1 MPLPLI
7 RLRYV
12 FLKLWLLAGILWS
25 PVHAQQVPKFDVHP
39 DYTYRQFTIQDG
51 LPSNTINTIYQTH
64 DGYLWLGTNEG
75 LVRFDGY
82 TFTTFNAT
90 NSPGLAS
97 NRIASLE
104 ESPDGHL
111 WIASDL
117 GELTLYHEGTF
128 TRLDFPVNAS
138 HHRPWI
144 FATNDTV
151 MIKGQ
156 EGLMI
161 YANDHMELYYPEL
174 FDATVSAVQRDS
186 KGRLWVGIESK
197 GIYRLSPHYDPE
209 TNKNSVKFFDLGF
222 AGDLFID
229 SQERVWY
236 EGNGGVFRIENDSIE
251 LIHDKR
257 DHAPFRIEFEDEEGN
272 IWITQPEKGWW
283 QHSLSGTKIL
293 FPLPDSSLA
302 IQDSSLAK
310 RIKQSP
316 HGEPW
321 RFFNQQ
327 KEGAVSEDILLQHNQ
342 ALFKARD
349 GITEFYFDPNGNIWV
364 GTQRSGLIRLRSAF
378 LQTLEGLPP
387 WAVYPILQ
395 DRVGHMWIG
404 TFGDGFVRFDASENL
419 TQFLPKKGNA
429 SVHVLSLFE
438 HSNGSLWVS
447 GIGFLCQVKEDQC
460 INMDIPAIELFNI
473 RAMHEDQKGHFWLGG
488 ELGLLVSNGRETT
501 QSWQHVKSRQGF
513 PQSWV
518 RVIKHTSNGST
529 LFGTNG
535 DGLLQLSEP
544 LEANA
549 FIEPDGLDAVDDTIY
564 VTFDILSREQGLP
577 SNFVRDVYED
587 EEGYLWIALE
597 DQGLCRL
604 DRRGQVSLT
613 NGDLRC
619 MDSRN
624 GLYQSGLH
632 RILEDDFG
640 RFWFNTNN
648 GIFWVKRSMLNEY
661 LDGQIP
667 AVTSVSYTEAEGMH
681 EREGNGGIQPAGI
694 KASDG
699 RLWFPTQE
707 GVVIVD
713 PFEVPLPEAPP
724 VILEEILVGDKIQYA
739 AQSVTLSPK
748 ERDVSIR
755 YSALEFTRADDVRF
769 QYYLE
774 GYEGTWKDGGKERLA
789 GYTNLPPNSYTFHVR
804 AGIGGVWSNPV
815 SLDIER
821 LPFFWQTWWFYSLA
835 AVFLIF
841 SGSSVYLFRV
851 KQLKAREATLE
862 RIVTERTAELKQANE
877 LKSRFL
883 ANISHEFRTPLTLTF
898 GPLEDALSGRFSTL
912 DEALPS
918 FERARRN
925 GNRLLRLINQLLDL
939 SKIDAGAL
947 LLRPNR
953 SDLTQH
959 LRQITALFD
968 SFAESKN
975 IHFAKQIPGDSLSY
989 VYDVDKIEKVVVNLL
1004 SNAFKFTPPG
1014 GKVSV
1019 SFSSAN
1025 GGIEIIVA
1033 DTGAGISREHL
1044 PHLFDRF
1051 YQAESTSTRSHEG
1064 TGIGLALA
1072 KELVELHDG
1081 TIRVESTE
1089 GFGSRFTVQLP
1100 ESPKSEVQ
1108 GPEPE
1113 VVERAPKPVL
1123 ATTVLDELPTPTTSI
1138 NSRPRTPDSGPLPVI
1153 LVIEDN
1159 PDMRAYISTHM
1170 GNDFEL
1176 IEAENGRIGVEKA
1189 IESVPDLVLSDVMM
1203 PEMDGIEACSAIK
1216 ADERTSHIPVIL
1228 LTARAQVEDRIAGFE
1243 SGADAYL
1250 AKPFNAEEL
1259 LVRVNGL
1266 IEQRRKLRERFRGM
1280 KFEIHSERMAKLP
1293 EFYLSVSGDGSQI
1306 KPSSPP
1312 PEPVF
1317 HPREAAFLQRVRSLI
1332 QDQLDDTQFGVHR
1345 LAEEL
1350 AMSRRQLHRK
1360 LSSLTNETPA
1370 ALIRQVRLSKAASLL
1385 MEGTLSVKEVCY
1397 AVGFQSESS
1406 FGRTFRQEFGV
1417 VPSEYRASKIS

>member
-1 MPLPLI
+1 MALFLTS
-7 RLRYV
+7 LRFV
-12 FLKLWLLAGILWS
+12 VITIWLTGLLWNSA
-25 PVHAQQVPKFDVHP
+25 HAQQVPKFNVHP
-39 DYTYRQFTIQDG
+39 DYTYRQFTVQDG
-51 LPSNTINTIYQTH
+51 LPSNTINTIHQTH

-97 NRIASLE
+97 NRIGGLE
-104 ESPDGHL
+104 ESPDGYL

-117 GELTLYHEGTF
+117 GELSLYHEGTF
-128 TRLDFPVNAS
+128 TRFDSPVDINRLRL
-138 HHRPWI
+138 HRTWI
-144 FATNDTV
+144 YTINDTV
-151 MIKGQ
+151 LIKGRN
-156 EGLMI
+156 GLMV
-161 YANDHMELYYPEL
+161 YADERIQPYLPESL
-174 FDATVSAVQRDS
+174 DTTVSSVQHDPQ
-186 KGRLWVGIESK
+186 GRLWVGIEGK
-197 GIYRLSPHYDPE
+197 GIYRFSPPSVPE
-209 TNKNSVKFFDLGF
+209 EPNNSVKFFDVDF
-222 AGDLFID
+222 AGDILID
-229 SQERVWY
+229 GQARPWY
-236 EGNGGVFRIENDSIE
+236 EGEGGVFRIDGDSIVTV
-251 LIHDKR
+251 HDK
-257 DHAPFRIEFEDEEGN
+257 DPNAPFAIEFEDTEGN
-272 IWITQPEKGWW
+272 IWLTQPEKGWW
-283 QHSLSGTKIL
+283 RHTLSGTKTSM
-293 FPLPDSSLA
+293 PLPDSSIA
-302 IQDSSLAK
+302 IRVRQDL
-310 RIKQSP
+310 Q
-316 HGEPW
+316 GQPW
-321 RFFNQQ
+321 LFFSQQ
-327 KEGAVSEDILLQHNQ
+327 KNAASPENILVHHDEAVL
-342 ALFKARD
+342 KAKD
-349 GITEFYFDPNGNIWV
+349 EITEFYFDPKGSIWI

-378 LQTLEGLPP
+378 LQTLGQAEGLPH

-395 DRVGHMWIG
+395 DRIGRMWIG
-404 TFGDGFVRFDASENL
+404 TFGNGIVRFDTSGNT
-419 TQFLPKKGNA
+419 TQLLPRIGNA

-438 HSNGSLWVS
+438 HSNGSLWIS
-447 GIGFLCQVKEDQC
+447 GIGFMCEAKGDQC
-460 INMDIPAIELFNI
+460 LNSDFQALNELNI
-473 RAMHEDQKGHFWLGG
+473 RAMHEDQRGHFWVGG
-488 ELGLLVSNGRETT
+488 EHGLLVSIEKESTY
-501 QSWQHVKSRQGF
+501 SWIHIKSKQGF

-518 RVIKHTSNGST
+518 RVIKDTRGGSI

-535 DGLLQLSEP
+535 EGVLHLREP
-544 LEANA
+544 LEDEA
-549 FIEPDGLDAVDDTIY
+549 FRKEDGLDAEGDTIY
-564 VTFDILSREQGLP
+564 VTFDVLSKKQGLP
-577 SNFVRDVYED
+577 SNFVRDIYED
-587 EEGYLWIALE
+587 EDDYLWIALE

-632 RILEDDFG
+632 RIIEDNFG

-661 LDGQIP
+661 LDGHIP
-667 AVTSVSYTEAEGMH
+667 AVTSVSYTEAEGMR

-699 RLWFPTQE
+699 RLWFPTQD

-713 PFEVPLPEAPP
+713 PSEVPLPEAPP
-724 VILEEILVGDKIQYA
+724 VLLEEIIVGGKIQHA
-739 AQSVTLSPK
+739 AHSIALAPK
-748 ERDVSIR
+748 ERDVSVR
-755 YSALEFTRADDVRF
+755 YTALEFTRADDVRF

-774 GYEGTWKDGGKERLA
+774 GYEETWRDGGKERIA

-804 AGIGGVWSNPV
+804 AGIGGVWSKPA
-815 SLDIER
+815 SLEIER
-821 LPFFWQTWWFYSLA
+821 SPFFWQTWWFYSLA
-835 AVFLIF
+835 AVFLFF
-841 SGSSVYLFRV
+841 SGSSVYLYRV

-862 RIVTERTAELKQANE
+862 RIVTERTAELKHANE

-947 LLRPNR
+947 LLHSKR
-953 SDLTQH
+953 SDLTLH
-959 LRQITALFD
+959 LHQITALFE
-968 SFAESKN
+968 SYAETKN
-975 IHFAKQIPGDSLSY
+975 ILFTHRVPNTPFPF
-989 VYDVDKIEKVVVNLL
+989 VYDTDKIEKVVVNLL

-1019 SFSSAN
+1019 SFDARDEE
-1025 GGIEIIVA
+1025 IEIIVA
-1033 DTGAGISREHL
+1033 DTGTGISKEHL

-1100 ESPKSEVQ
+1100 ARPESGVRGMEH
-1108 GPEPE
+1108 EA
-1113 VVERAPKPVL
+1113 VERAPKPVL

-1159 PDMRAYISTHM
+1159 PDMRAYISTHL

-1176 IEAENGRIGVEKA
+1176 IEAENGRIGVEKT

-1228 LTARAQVEDRIAGFE
+1228 LTARAQVEDRIEGFE

-1280 KFEIHSERMAKLP
+1280 KYEIHSERMAKLP

-1317 HPREAAFLQRVRSLI
+1317 HPREAAFLQKVRSLI

-1417 VPSEYRASKIS
+1417 VPSEYRATKIS